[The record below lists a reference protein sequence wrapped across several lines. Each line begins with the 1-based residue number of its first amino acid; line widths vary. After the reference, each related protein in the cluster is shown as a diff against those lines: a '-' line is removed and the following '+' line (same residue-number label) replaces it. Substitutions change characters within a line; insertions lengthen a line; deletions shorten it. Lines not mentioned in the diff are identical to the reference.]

1 MERVPNL
8 LTEEVSAP
16 KEGFFVYWDA
26 VEIIHRFTVIA
37 LLEV

>member
-8 LTEEVSAP
+8 LIEEVSAP
-16 KEGFFVYWDA
+16 KEGFF